1 MSEYW
6 RVKSATVIMY
16 GSVNRAYVYL
26 RVNQKWRLKA
36 LASNKFPFYTLERSG
51 ILIDVMPDDF
61 KRIFDEVK
69 ADAAESEG

>member
-1 MSEYW
+1 MSEFW
-6 RVKSATVIMY
+6 RVKSSAVIMY

-36 LASNKFPFYTLERSG
+36 LMSNKFPFYTLERSG

-61 KRIFDEVK
+61 KRIFEEVK
-69 ADAAESEG
+69 E